1 MERKFTD
8 ENFEGFLRQNA
19 DGLRMRP
26 SARVWKGIS
35 DQLSRRRRRI
45 GFALGISLFLT
56 GGLGFY
62 LVNESQNKPIA
73 QISKPISA
81 SETVRSNEAF
91 SNQTVRKETT
101 TVITGQPKTNSSH
114 VTTPLTESPLLSTLR
129 SPAGTNLQNP
139 LIDNSPALFGLQ
151 KTFSATIVD
160 SYPNDDASAE
170 TGSNGLGVPVATD
183 PLSIES
189 VLNSYRAKRSKL
201 GTQFYFTP
209 TVSYRK
215 LNDNNIDRIVTHK
228 PDFGFE
234 LGFATKYPVSK
245 TVKLISGL
253 QLNVNRYGIKTYNS
267 ITELATIRV
276 TDRNGSVGYVNSIT
290 NYNNFTGYQ
299 SNWLDNFY
307 VQIAAPTGAEFKL
320 KGDDKVQFG
329 IATTLQPTYN
339 LGDKAYLISSDYKN
353 YAEYPKLV
361 RKWNLSGNFGTYV
374 SYSTGRMKWQVGP
387 QVRYQFLSSYLKK
400 YPVKENLFDFG
411 LRVGISLNN

>member
-1 MERKFTD
+1 MERNFTD

-19 DGLRMRP
+19 DGFRMRP
-26 SARVWKGIS
+26 SAKVWKGIS
-35 DQLSRRRRRI
+35 DHLNRRRRRV
-45 GFALGISLFLT
+45 GYALGLSLLLT
-56 GGLGFY
+56 SALGYY
-62 LVNESQNKPIA
+62 LINDTSSKPVAQANKPNPITETISSSQA
-73 QISKPISA
+73 SPKSTTTGIPTGFKQSKTTRPHPVSSVALLNATLAPQISP
-81 SETVRSNEAF
+81 ENNLRNPLVDN
-91 SNQTVRKETT
+91 
-101 TVITGQPKTNSSH
+101 H
-114 VTTPLTESPLLSTLR
+114 VM
-129 SPAGTNLQNP
+129 PALQNAFTP
-139 LIDNSPALFGLQ
+139 
-151 KTFSATIVD
+151 TIVD
-160 SYPNDDASAE
+160 AYPNSEAVTEESKDLGYPLAS
-170 TGSNGLGVPVATD
+170 D

-189 VLNSYRAKRSKL
+189 VLNLYKPRRGKL
-201 GTQFYFTP
+201 QTQFYFTP

-215 LNDNNIDRIVTHK
+215 LSDNNIDRIVTHK

-234 LGFATKYPVSK
+234 LGLATKFPVSK

-253 QLNVNRYGIKTYNS
+253 QFNVNRYGIKTYNS

-276 TDRNGSVGYVNSIT
+276 TDRNGGIGYVNTIT

-307 VQIAAPTGAEFKL
+307 FQIAAPTGVEVKV

-353 YAEYPKLV
+353 YAEYPKLI
-361 RKWNLSGNFGTYV
+361 RKWNLSGNLGTYV
-374 SYSTGRMKWQVGP
+374 SYSTGHMKWQVGP

-411 LRVGISLNN
+411 LRVGISLNNK

>member
-1 MERKFTD
+1 MERNFTD

-19 DGLRMRP
+19 DGFRMRP
-26 SARVWKGIS
+26 SSKVWKGIS
-35 DQLSRRRRRI
+35 DHLNRRRRRI
-45 GFALGISLFLT
+45 GFALGISLLLT
-56 GGLGFY
+56 SALGYY
-62 LVNESQNKPIA
+62 LINDSQSKIVA
-73 QISKPISA
+73 Q
-81 SETVRSNEAF
+81 TN
-91 SNQTVRKETT
+91 
-101 TVITGQPKTNSSH
+101 KTNSSTENISSNQAFKTQTASKENK
-114 VTTPLTESPLLSTLR
+114 TTFFEQSQKSETHSSSRIAALPQPSTLQN
-129 SPAGTNLQNP
+129 SASNNLEKP
-139 LIDNSPALFGLQ
+139 LAADRTMFGLQ
-151 KTFSATIVD
+151 NTFSPTVVD
-160 SYPNDDASAE
+160 SYPNTNAIDEDNSP
-170 TGSNGLGVPVATD
+170 SLNPIVATD

-189 VLNSYRAKRSKL
+189 VLNLFKPRRSKL
-201 GTQFYFTP
+201 QTQFYFTP

-253 QLNVNRYGIKTYNS
+253 QFNVNRYGIKTYNS

-276 TDRNGSVGYVNSIT
+276 TDRNGGIGYVNTIT

-307 VQIAAPTGAEFKL
+307 FQIAAPTGVEVKI

-339 LGDKAYLISSDYKN
+339 LGDKAYLISADYKN
-353 YAEYPKLV
+353 YAEYPKLI
-361 RKWNLSGNFGTYV
+361 RKWNLSGNLGTYV
-374 SYSTGRMKWQVGP
+374 SYSTGHMKWQVGP

-411 LRVGISLNN
+411 LRVGISLNNK